1 MTSYN
6 DVKTMLKPPFPFKEK
21 VNNVNYNSS
30 GNINPDET
38 IEYHGLNYIFM
49 IMKTVYGQEVYT
61 KNQDSTNKNKLLSK
75 INELIDEYNN
85 TYLGSDNNAGQW
97 VNQDL
102 KDVCDPNNGGFS
114 CNPKTLLNLKTIDP
128 LNGNL
133 RVKNKNK
140 EKCFRKCGP
149 DCTDGCFFTPS
160 IKDISPQNTK
170 YFADIFEQCA
180 CIPCFEYITQDG
192 DIKCFQSQ
200 IVPDILEKLLSNF
213 KTIYAATK
221 DSNPK
226 TAYYIYSDDFDNE
239 YDVKEDIRLVVN
251 VLEEFINDCRNP
263 LSSKVQD
270 ECQENKN
277 TRTAA
282 DPNCNN
288 SEKIFCKN
296 VNTDLPTADLKNCIN
311 ESYTIFDVVKD
322 NINAFLNPTD
332 MNYCYCQEINPITGN
347 IVETDEKTW
356 MSRKTC
362 SSLNAGGENFHI
374 CSDDSYSNELI
385 KELKKLKNKCGS
397 QNADQLLCSSN
408 SGSDSENYESYLFN
422 FDYKAPTINNDLC
435 GDDINCLTYS
445 TGPVTKDANTAST
458 GNPASSSP
466 TDPAS
471 NPAGST
477 STDSS
482 TKSFVSERENIKD
495 DSIFRFASQN
505 YCYCLQKEDQCNTWE
520 TCYGNPN
527 SNSGTDSNGKESCAD
542 VHTSIFGNIDG
553 SLATVQDS
561 EFGRSIT
568 MNTVQK
574 ELAKYN
580 IIDRDICENRLNCLG
595 YVCENGG
602 ADNPNGSSEPHNSN
616 MSYIRSIFYPIIPSY
631 TGLSLKHNIFD
642 SIVTPLNSNDQTAD
656 LDTAPAMNLIGLGN
670 NTVTKVISDK
680 ICQYGQSL
688 NQYASIDARAAQVKE
703 NEMNVMS
710 HRIWQALN
718 PLSYAGCLGEEIK
731 SIISAIPGVDAP
743 NTHKCRDVAN
753 ADSGFFGNMS
763 TYISDYVDSV
773 EDNVVASSLST
784 VSDTLTNNSC
794 GTKNTSI
801 KVDYGYLRNN
811 LVYFFAIII
820 FMILIPTLGPLA
832 FLIALI
838 ITICWHIYD
847 QIQGNLQ
854 SLDDLSETED
864 KSLNIFWILLL
875 VIIILCIIYLSKNSK
890 VRTNIYRRS
899 RNVVKQMKDDVS
911 DFNLFD

>member
-21 VNNVNYNSS
+21 INNINYKAD
-30 GNINPDET
+30 GTINPDEN
-38 IEYHGLNYIFM
+38 IEYNGLNYIFM
-49 IMKTVYGQEVYT
+49 IMKTVYGQDVYN
-61 KNQDSTNKNKLLSK
+61 KIQDSTSKNKLLSK

-102 KDVCDPNNGGFS
+102 KDVCDPNNGGFP

-128 LNGNL
+128 LIGNL

-160 IKDISPQNTK
+160 IKDISKDVSPQNTK
-170 YFADIFEQCA
+170 YFADIFEQCT
-180 CIPCFEYITQDG
+180 CIPCFEYITKDE

-221 DSNPK
+221 DSNPR

-239 YDVKEDIRLVVN
+239 YDVKEDIRLVVKI
-251 VLEEFINDCRNP
+251 LEDFINDCRNP
-263 LSSKVQD
+263 LSSEVQNA
-270 ECQENKN
+270 CQENKN
-277 TRTAA
+277 TKTAA
-282 DPNCNN
+282 DPNCKN

-296 VNTDLPTADLKNCIN
+296 MNIDIPTSDIKNCIN

-332 MNYCYCQEINPITGN
+332 MKYCYCQEINPITGN
-347 IVETDEKTW
+347 IIETEETW

-385 KELKKLKNKCGS
+385 KELKKLKNNCGTS
-397 QNADQLLCSSN
+397 NSDQLICSSN
-408 SGSDSENYESYLFN
+408 SDNDSENYESYLFN
-422 FDYKAPTINNDLC
+422 FDYNIPTINNDLC

-445 TGPVTKDANTAST
+445 TGPVTKNAQATTPDGSAS
-458 GNPASSSP
+458 
-466 TDPAS
+466 
-471 NPAGST
+471 ST

-482 TKSFVSERENIKD
+482 TKSFVSERETIKQ
-495 DSIFRFASQN
+495 DSIFRLASQN
-505 YCYCLQKEDQCNTWE
+505 YCYCSQKEDQCNTWE
-520 TCYGNPN
+520 TCYGTP
-527 SNSGTDSNGKESCAD
+527 DSNGQDDCSN

-553 SLATVQDS
+553 SPATTVADS
-561 EFGRSIT
+561 DFGKYIT
-568 MNTVQK
+568 MTHEQK
-574 ELAKYN
+574 HFAKYN
-580 IIDRDICENRLNCLG
+580 IIDRDICENNLKCLG

-616 MSYIRSIFYPIIPSY
+616 MSYIRNIFYPIIPSY
-631 TGLSLKHNIFD
+631 TGLSLKHNMFD
-642 SIVTPLNSNDQTAD
+642 TFATPLNSNDQTAE
-656 LDTAPAMNLIGLGN
+656 IGTQGGMKFLGFGD
-670 NTVTKVISDK
+670 NTLTKVISDK
-680 ICQYGQSL
+680 ICQYGQTL
-688 NQYASIDARAAQVKE
+688 NQYASIDARASQVKD
-703 NEMNVMS
+703 NEMGVKS

-731 SIISAIPGVDAP
+731 TVISAIPTVDAP
-743 NTHKCRDVAN
+743 TTHKCRDVAN
-753 ADSGFFGNMS
+753 ADTGFFGNMS

-773 EDNVVASSLST
+773 EDNVVASTLSN
-784 VSDTLTNNSC
+784 VSDTLTTNTC

-801 KVDYGYLRNN
+801 KVDYGYIRNN

-847 QIQGNLQ
+847 QIQGKLQ
-854 SLDDLSETED
+854 TLDDLSETEN
-864 KSLNIFWILLL
+864 KSLNIFWIILL
-875 VIIILCIIYLSKNSK
+875 VIIVVCIIYLSKNSK
-890 VRTNIYRRS
+890 VRGNIYRRS
-899 RNVVKQMKDDVS
+899 RNVVKEMKDDVS

>member
-30 GNINPDET
+30 GNINPDEN

-102 KDVCDPNNGGFS
+102 KDVCDPNNGDFP
-114 CNPKTLLNLKTIDP
+114 CNPKTLLELKTIDP

-160 IKDISPQNTK
+160 IKDISKDVSPQNTN
-170 YFADIFEQCA
+170 YFADIFDQCV

-221 DSNPK
+221 DSNPR

-270 ECQENKN
+270 ACQENKN

-296 VNTDLPTADLKNCIN
+296 VNTDLPTADVKNCIN

-374 CSDDSYSNELI
+374 CSDDSYSNELL
-385 KELKKLKNKCGS
+385 KELKKLKNKCGTP
-397 QNADQLLCSSN
+397 NDDQLLCSSN
-408 SGSDSENYESYLFN
+408 SGRDSENYESYLFN

-445 TGPVTKDANTAST
+445 TGPVTKDAQATTADGT
-458 GNPASSSP
+458 TVDGSP
-466 TDPAS
+466 S
-471 NPAGST
+471 ST

-495 DSIFRFASQN
+495 DSIFRFSSQN

-520 TCYGNPN
+520 NCYGHPI
-527 SNSGTDSNGKESCAD
+527 SNSGTDSNGQESCSN

-553 SLATVQDS
+553 SSASDAVQDS
-561 EFGRSIT
+561 DFKRYIT
-568 MNTVQK
+568 MTPQQK
-574 ELAKYN
+574 DLAKYN
-580 IIDRDICENRLNCLG
+580 IIDRDICENRLKCLG

-616 MSYIRSIFYPIIPSY
+616 MSYIRNIFYPIISSY

-642 SIVTPLNSNDQTAD
+642 SIVTPLNSNDQTAN
-656 LDTAPAMNLIGLGN
+656 LDTAPAMNLIGYGN

-688 NQYASIDARAAQVKE
+688 NQYASIDARAAQVKQ
-703 NEMNVMS
+703 NEMNVLS

-731 SIISAIPGVDAP
+731 TILSAIPGVDAP
-743 NTHKCRDVAN
+743 NTHQCRDIAN

-773 EDNVVASSLST
+773 QDNVVASSLST

-864 KSLNIFWILLL
+864 KSLNIFWISLL

-899 RNVVKQMKDDVS
+899 RYIVKQMKEDVS